1 MQTVVDQNQT
11 AIATEAAVY
20 RVVEIEWEQLI
31 TGLDTI
37 SVAADSSYD
46 VRKEN
51 NAFFSIC

>member
-1 MQTVVDQNQT
+1 MVDQNQT